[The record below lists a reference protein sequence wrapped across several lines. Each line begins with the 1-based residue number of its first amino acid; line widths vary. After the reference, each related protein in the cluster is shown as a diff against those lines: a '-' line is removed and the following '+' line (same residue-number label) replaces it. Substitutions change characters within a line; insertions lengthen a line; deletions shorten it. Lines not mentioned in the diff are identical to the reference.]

1 MAVAC
6 PNSPVPSPSTLRCRV
21 GLLAA
26 RGMTRFH
33 VPGAGSR
40 FRNRTRSPAW
50 MPKPT
55 SLLPALLIGFRRLG
69 LRLRLRL
76 RLVRQW
82 RQLGSLRLLRTLT
95 RGRNRLAALA
105 LGPARP
111 GNTRLRAA
119 RHLDSARPGNARLPA
134 ARLANA
140 HVRRAQTFPLVIML
154 ATHPNAD

>member
-26 RGMTRFH
+26 RRMTRFH

-40 FRNRTRSPAW
+40 FRDRTRSPAW
-50 MPKPT
+50 VPKPT
-55 SLLPALLIGFRRLG
+55 SLLPASLIGFRRLG
-69 LRLRLRL
+69 LGLRL

-95 RGRNRLAALA
+95 GGRNRLAALA

-111 GNTRLRAA
+111 GNTGLPAA
-119 RHLDSARPGNARLPA
+119 RHLDSARPG
-134 ARLANA
+134 
-140 HVRRAQTFPLVIML
+140 
-154 ATHPNAD
+154 